1 MASCRPHLQILSR
14 RIALSGSAA
23 VLPNMLFTRSLIS
36 LKLLHL
42 GAVHVLHDLVCLPFL
57 EGETETLVRVVL
69 VVRLIFVILDL
80 DEVAVDGGWV
90 EG

>member
-1 MASCRPHLQILSR
+1 MSHLQIFSR
-14 RIALSGSAA
+14 RIALSGATA
-23 VLPNMLFTRSLIS
+23 VLPDMLFTRSLIS

-42 GAVHVLHDLVCLPFL
+42 GAVHLLHNLVCLPL
-57 EGETETLVRVVL
+57 LKTETETLMRVVL
-69 VVRLIFVILDL
+69 VIRLIFVVLDL